1 MGGEEEIN
9 PQITQMKKL
18 SPPSHEDTKK
28 MISAGHG
35 DPALQLQYMQEALVL
50 ARKGLGK
57 TSPNPMVGAVIVK
70 KGEMVG
76 GGWHKRAGGAH
87 AEILALGQAGARAR
101 GADLYVTLEPCCHF
115 GRTAPCTE
123 AIIAAG
129 IRRVFA
135 AWQDPNPK
143 VNGRGFAALR
153 KAGIEVTVGLL
164 EAEARALNEVY
175 EKYITTGRP
184 FVTLK
189 LACSLDGK
197 IATGKGESRW
207 ITGEAAR
214 KFVHRLRAQN
224 DAVLVGAATVLADDP
239 EFTVRL
245 ARGRQPRRVI
255 LDSRGQIPSTARIL
269 SVSSPSP
276 LLITTSLARKA
287 DVERLARAGAEVVV
301 LPRREA
307 RVSLEDLME
316 ALGDREITSLLVEGG
331 GKLAAGLLEAG
342 LVDKVWFIIAPM
354 IIGGEDAPSAV
365 RGRGIEKLSEA
376 WKLEKPQIKRLG
388 GDFAISGNI
397 KKA

>member
-1 MGGEEEIN
+1 
-9 PQITQMKKL
+9 MKDEAEL
-18 SPPSHEDTKK
+18 HF
-28 MISAGHG
+28 MH
-35 DPALQLQYMQEALVL
+35 EALVL

-70 KGEMVG
+70 RGRIVG
-76 GGWHKRAGGAH
+76 GGWHKRAGGPH
-87 AEILALGQAGARAR
+87 AEIVALEQAGVRAR
-101 GADLYVTLEPCCHF
+101 GADLYVTLEPCGHF

-123 AIIAAG
+123 AVIKAG

-143 VNGRGFAALR
+143 VNGQGFAALR
-153 KAGIEVTVGLL
+153 KAGIEVNAGLM
-164 EAEARALNEVY
+164 ETEARALNEVY

-224 DAVLVGAATVLADDP
+224 DAVLVGAATVVADDP

-255 LDSRGQIPSTARIL
+255 LDSRGQIPSTARVLL
-269 SVSSPSP
+269 SCSPPP
-276 LLITTSLARKA
+276 LLVTTSLARKA

-316 ALGDREITSLLVEGG
+316 ALGEREITSLLVEGG

-354 IIGGEDAPSAV
+354 IIGGESAPSAV

-376 WKLEKPQIKRLG
+376 WKLKRPILRKLGEDIAIGGRIKG
-388 GDFAISGNI
+388 
-397 KKA
+397 